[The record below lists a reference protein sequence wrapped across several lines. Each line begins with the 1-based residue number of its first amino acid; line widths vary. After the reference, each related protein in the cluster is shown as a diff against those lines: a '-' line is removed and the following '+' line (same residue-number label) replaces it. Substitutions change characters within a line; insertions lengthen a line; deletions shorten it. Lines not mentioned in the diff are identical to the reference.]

1 MKKFISSKNPIIPTG
16 PRRDLAAMACPLCSE
31 AFFAQ
36 FVEGVLATRQY
47 NGHHG
52 CKDEGTLPS
61 EARMRVQYTSKTDPT
76 IETCLRRRRK
86 PGAKCALGGRAH
98 EHRGRPCLHRGR
110 EWSAWLE
117 RACPYC
123 LSTASPRPQTPGR
136 RRSRGSLSAA
146 QMAILPHVRPK
157 KK

>member
-1 MKKFISSKNPIIPTG
+1 MIADPWCLVRMLGEALPIAASFKVWLRRVWRGSPFQGFQIEIGPNTLLVKKFISSKNPIIPTG

-61 EARMRVQYTSKTDPT
+61 EARMRVQN
-76 IETCLRRRRK
+76 
-86 PGAKCALGGRAH
+86 RAYH
-98 EHRGRPCLHRGR
+98 
-110 EWSAWLE
+110 
-117 RACPYC
+117 
-123 LSTASPRPQTPGR
+123 
-136 RRSRGSLSAA
+136 
-146 QMAILPHVRPK
+146 
-157 KK
+157 

>member
-1 MKKFISSKNPIIPTG
+1 MVPSWCVERCSGGSGRGSPFQGFQIEIGPNTLLVKKFISSKNPIIPTG

-61 EARMRVQYTSKTDPT
+61 EARMRVQN
-76 IETCLRRRRK
+76 
-86 PGAKCALGGRAH
+86 RAYH
-98 EHRGRPCLHRGR
+98 
-110 EWSAWLE
+110 
-117 RACPYC
+117 
-123 LSTASPRPQTPGR
+123 
-136 RRSRGSLSAA
+136 
-146 QMAILPHVRPK
+146 
-157 KK
+157 

>member
-1 MKKFISSKNPIIPTG
+1 MIGSQLRRVWEGVPFLGFQIEIGPNTLLVKKFISSKNPIIPTG

-61 EARMRVQYTSKTDPT
+61 EARMRVQN
-76 IETCLRRRRK
+76 
-86 PGAKCALGGRAH
+86 RAYH
-98 EHRGRPCLHRGR
+98 
-110 EWSAWLE
+110 
-117 RACPYC
+117 
-123 LSTASPRPQTPGR
+123 
-136 RRSRGSLSAA
+136 
-146 QMAILPHVRPK
+146 
-157 KK
+157 